1 MNYKSAMIAG
11 CLLAVPLAMLTP
23 AIPTE
28 QKKAPFLG
36 QNIAHRGL
44 FTADQSIPENSL
56 AAFRRAVEAGYGMEL
71 DVQLS
76 RDGQVV
82 VFHDDDLKRVCGV
95 DAPVDALDYA
105 ELQKLPLCGTEERMP
120 LFSEVLALVAGCTP
134 MIVELKTGR
143 RNRELCEKTLA
154 LLRAYDGPYCIESF
168 DPLIVTWFRFHA
180 PDLLRGQLAMR
191 PSLYGKSGMAKVK
204 GAVLGNT
211 FLNFLARPQFIAYD
225 IGPKPLTVQ
234 FAEAMGAMKVG
245 WTSHSRDN
253 EKGRDVV
260 IFEHYEP
267 PVKYK

>member
-1 MNYKSAMIAG
+1 MKYKNAILTG
-11 CLLAVPLAMLTP
+11 GLLALPLAMLAP
-23 AIPTE
+23 AVPTAR
-28 QKKAPFLG
+28 KKAPFAG

-44 FTADQSIPENSL
+44 FTADQSVPENSL

-82 VFHDDDLKRVCGV
+82 VFHDDGLSRVCGV

-105 ELQKLPLCGTEERMP
+105 ELKTLPLCGTEERMP
-120 LFSEVLALVAGCTP
+120 LFSEVLALVAGRTP
-134 MIVELKTGR
+134 MIVELKSGR

-168 DPLIVTWFRFHA
+168 DPMIVTWFRFHA
-180 PDLLRGQLAMR
+180 PDLLRGQLAML
-191 PSLYGKSGMAKVK
+191 PSRYGRDLKGRVK

-211 FLNFLARPQFIAYD
+211 FLNFLARPEFIAYD
-225 IGPKPLTVQ
+225 IGPKPLTVKL
-234 FAEAMGAMKVG
+234 AEALGAMRVG
-245 WTSHSRDN
+245 WTSHSRESEN
-253 EKGRDVV
+253 GRDVV